1 LIYSKVSSYR
11 KIYSYKPKQ
20 ANNNPEISN
29 QQTTNTP
36 HVLRKMTINK
46 PKISEWKEII
56 RIMAEINK
64 FGNLK
69 KTKNQ

>member
-1 LIYSKVSSYR
+1 MITLQILENLE
-11 KIYSYKPKQ
+11 KP
-20 ANNNPEISN
+20 
-29 QQTTNTP
+29 
-36 HVLRKMTINK
+36 K